1 MIPITVTNK
10 DGSELYTQ
18 VFNDSLS
25 VQEQI
30 NRKLVGAIFGAQM
43 ALTNGDYAVSKKI
56 SEGAFTSAELDTIN
70 TAADTLVKAL
80 QDAIKAFEGKVP
92 KK

>member
-1 MIPITVTNK
+1 
-10 DGSELYTQ
+10 
-18 VFNDSLS
+18 
-25 VQEQI
+25 
-30 NRKLVGAIFGAQM
+30 M